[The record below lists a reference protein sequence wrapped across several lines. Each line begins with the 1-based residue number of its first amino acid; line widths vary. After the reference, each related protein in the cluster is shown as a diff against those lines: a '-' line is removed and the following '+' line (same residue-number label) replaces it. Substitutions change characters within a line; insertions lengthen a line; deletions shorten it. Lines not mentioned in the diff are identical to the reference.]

1 MKYEYKLSINP
12 GEIWNVNWLTIK
24 AGGSDNWSNDRNVGI
39 DIGTIHISL
48 HKEII
53 KKLIYQENV
62 WNHNTYESQP
72 VEWELS

>member
-24 AGGSDNWSNDRNVGI
+24 AGGYDRNVGI

-48 HKEII
+48 QKEII